1 VHIDHPANHLDQLIR
16 QTRWHHAQ
24 LSMMADNKANMM
36 LTAPALVLTLAIPR
50 LAEPEFRWAAATL
63 ILSCL
68 VTVVL
73 AAIAATPGRSRPGS
87 PQSNLLFFDTFARMS
102 YEDFARAMEET
113 LNDPDQTYEAQVREI
128 YTLGV
133 YLARKKYR
141 YVRFAYIS
149 FVGGLL
155 LSALVL
161 LLTAV
166 TGGAF

>member
-1 VHIDHPANHLDQLIR
+1 MKIDNPANHLDQLIR

-36 LTAPALVLTLAIPR
+36 LTAPALVLTLAVPR

-73 AAIAATPGRSRPGS
+73 AAVAATPGRSRPGG
-87 PQSNLLFFDTFARMS
+87 PDSNLLFFDGFAHMS
-102 YEDFARAMEET
+102 YAEFEQAMEEV
-113 LNDPDQTYEAQVREI
+113 LNDPARTYEAQVREI
-128 YTLGV
+128 YTLGR

-141 YVRFAYIS
+141 YVRYAYVT
-149 FVGGLL
+149 FTGGLL
-155 LSALVL
+155 LSA
-161 LLTAV
+161 AV
-166 TGGAF
+166 FLAGQFAAS